1 MIEVHGL
8 LTHNTCREEWG
19 SRWETSFCLFAFP
32 VCYLIPPCKLHTRV
46 TDPCSESFY
55 RERRRDRWKG
65 LPSAGPQCSELSWSE
80 SGHQELLLG
89 HTGGTE
95 LQWFGPLYIVSKA
108 ISRESG
114 FKWRTGDMNRCPHWI
129 LTSKGRGLAYYA
141 TMQAP
146 KKMLIFHL
154 CILKTLLNND
164 DDGCNNTLKSYVILR
179 DAMEYF

>member
-89 HTGGTE
+89 HTGGYRIAMIWAS
-95 LQWFGPLYIVSKA
+95 LHYFQGHNQRVWFQVENRWYEPVPTLNFDIKGQR
-108 ISRESG
+108 ISLL
-114 FKWRTGDMNRCPHWI
+114 CH
-129 LTSKGRGLAYYA
+129 YA
-141 TMQAP
+141 SP
-146 KKMLIFHL
+146 
-154 CILKTLLNND
+154 
-164 DDGCNNTLKSYVILR
+164 
-179 DAMEYF
+179 